1 MKGDHQGPLSRAIKG
16 RMFPR
21 NMRVG
26 PGNFPGPVTDGS
38 AARGRTTNRP
48 VFLSPRK
55 LYLVYMGLSRKED
68 IRRGFHRLRAA
79 SDFALG
85 GKVTKTPLGTA
96 PLIKGRCRAQRD
108 RGDRDLPLPSS
119 KIRRAGQCPAPTKG
133 RDRFLI
139 RRRGGPM
146 WPPIKPSP
154 WGEGA
159 PVRTLGRMRG
169 QVTTHPFVGAA
180 HWAALYAV
188 PLPLGSRGWAPDSP

>member
-1 MKGDHQGPLSRAIKG
+1 MGRLPPLSFFGRGDSVKGDHQGPLSRAIKG
-16 RMFPR
+16 RMFHR

-68 IRRGFHRLRAA
+68 IRRGFRRLRAA

-96 PLIKGRCRAQRD
+96 PMGTSVPIVAYPTPSVAPRH
-108 RGDRDLPLPSS
+108 LPLTGGVGP
-119 KIRRAGQCPAPTKG
+119 RP
-133 RDRFLI
+133 LL
-139 RRRGGPM
+139 RGT
-146 WPPIKPSP
+146 
-154 WGEGA
+154 
-159 PVRTLGRMRG
+159 RTC
-169 QVTTHPFVGAA
+169 
-180 HWAALYAV
+180 
-188 PLPLGSRGWAPDSP
+188 